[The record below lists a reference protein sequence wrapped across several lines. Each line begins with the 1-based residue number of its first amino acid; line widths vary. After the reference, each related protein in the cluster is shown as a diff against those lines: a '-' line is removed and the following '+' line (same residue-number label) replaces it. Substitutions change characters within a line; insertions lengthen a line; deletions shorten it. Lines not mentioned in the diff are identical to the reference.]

1 MPQYIISFPGAAMQ
15 LSPEDFKQAGIDA
28 NAVVEELKE
37 AGVLIAAGGIVEDAE
52 PVMVSADGTVTSET
66 YPQTKEFNGG
76 VTIVDVASL
85 DDAVR
90 WAAKIATACRCSQEV
105 RELF

>member
-1 MPQYIISFPGAAMQ
+1 MTQYIISFPGAAMQ
-15 LSPEDFKQAGIDA
+15 LSPEEFAQAGIDA
-28 NAVVEELKE
+28 NAVVEELKV

-52 PVMVSADGTVTSET
+52 PVMVAADGAVTSET

-76 VTIVDVASL
+76 ITIVDVASL
-85 DDAVR
+85 DDAVQ

-105 RELF
+105 RQLF

>member
-37 AGVLIAAGGIVEDAE
+37 AGVLIASGG
-52 PVMVSADGTVTSET
+52 
-66 YPQTKEFNGG
+66 QTALRFVCGG
-76 VTIVDVASL
+76 
-85 DDAVR
+85 R
-90 WAAKIATACRCSQEV
+90 P
-105 RELF
+105 